1 MALDLAFTSMAQMPR
16 ITGGLLVSR
25 VAARSGYDPVE
36 DGEDDLVTTETRSG
50 ELKSGLS
57 QCVLPDP
64 AME

>member
-50 ELKSGLS
+50 SGLS